1 MLVVDDDPIV
11 ARAVARFFRRYFRE
25 VLVAHN
31 VEAAEALLH
40 RASNVTHVVCD
51 HFFGEGQRRGLDVLP
66 VWRLQFP
73 CIQVAVLL
81 SGSELGRL
89 VISDGIDAFI
99 SKPPDVGEL
108 SSVLGVATH

>member
-11 ARAVARFFRRYFRE
+11 ARAVARFFGRHFDA
-25 VLVAHN
+25 VFVAHN
-31 VEAAEALLH
+31 VEEAELLL
-40 RASNVTHVVCD
+40 RDTLSVTHVVCD

-66 VWRLQFP
+66 EWRLQFP

-89 VISDGIDAFI
+89 VMCEGIDAFV

-108 SSVLGVATH
+108 SSVLGIALS